1 MMEVSRNL
9 RQANKLPVPR
19 LLLIRLVRF
28 SRFPLSPS
36 VFVRCPSLARSLDPF
51 RSFRPPFRSFSKHSI
66 DLACCSLSPSKEAP
80 MSRTKRWNASHCFF
94 LLLLSKEWRAF
105 LSACLSHL
113 DLLSQN
119 DERGRYSVMGQFPD
133 QLRCNKQISNGP
145 RGQGRAHRAVVM
157 IWTDEPPPAED
168 LQCQA
173 RLARLCRALSIVR
186 L

>member
-9 RQANKLPVPR
+9 RQANKLPVLR
-19 LLLIRLVRF
+19 SLLIRLVRF
-28 SRFPLSPS
+28 SRLPPLLRRPPQHPS

-80 MSRTKRWNASHCFF
+80 MSRTKRWNASRCFF

-119 DERGRYSVMGQFPD
+119 DGRGRYSVMGQFPD

-145 RGQGRAHRAVVM
+145 RGQGRVSNNHF
-157 IWTDEPPPAED
+157 TG
-168 LQCQA
+168 L
-173 RLARLCRALSIVR
+173 
-186 L
+186 

>member
-1 MMEVSRNL
+1 
-9 RQANKLPVPR
+9 
-19 LLLIRLVRF
+19 
-28 SRFPLSPS
+28 
-36 VFVRCPSLARSLDPF
+36 
-51 RSFRPPFRSFSKHSI
+51 
-66 DLACCSLSPSKEAP
+66 
-80 MSRTKRWNASHCFF
+80 MSRTKRWNASRCFF

-157 IWTDEPPPAED
+157 IWTDERGAPAAA
-168 LQCQA
+168 A
-173 RLARLCRALSIVR
+173 RRRFAMSGEVGAVMPCSLNRALVKHAACGGGSEGGER
-186 L
+186 RRPMTNGAP

>member
-19 LLLIRLVRF
+19 SLLIRLVRF
-28 SRFPLSPS
+28 SRFPPRTSSPS
-36 VFVRCPSLARSLDPF
+36 TQVFLCVAPHSLAHSTHSVHFGRHSAHFQSTRSIW
-51 RSFRPPFRSFSKHSI
+51 RVVVCRPP
-66 DLACCSLSPSKEAP
+66 
-80 MSRTKRWNASHCFF
+80 KRLHESHKALEREPLFF

-145 RGQGRAHRAVVM
+145 RGQRRMSYNQLTG
-157 IWTDEPPPAED
+157 
-168 LQCQA
+168 L
-173 RLARLCRALSIVR
+173 
-186 L
+186 